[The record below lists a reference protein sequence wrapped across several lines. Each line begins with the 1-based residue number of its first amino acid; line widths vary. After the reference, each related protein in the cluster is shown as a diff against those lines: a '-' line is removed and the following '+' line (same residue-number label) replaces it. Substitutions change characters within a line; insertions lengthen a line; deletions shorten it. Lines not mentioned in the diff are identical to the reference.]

1 MRKFIT
7 DTTKMQRLIRDHYQ
21 QLNADN
27 LDNLEDRD
35 KFLETFNLPR
45 LNNKEIEN

>member
-7 DTTKMQRLIRDHYQ
+7 DTTEIQRLIRDHYQ

-27 LDNLEDRD
+27 LDNLEDMD
-35 KFLETFNLPR
+35 EFLETFNLPR
-45 LNNKEIEN
+45 LNNKEIEK